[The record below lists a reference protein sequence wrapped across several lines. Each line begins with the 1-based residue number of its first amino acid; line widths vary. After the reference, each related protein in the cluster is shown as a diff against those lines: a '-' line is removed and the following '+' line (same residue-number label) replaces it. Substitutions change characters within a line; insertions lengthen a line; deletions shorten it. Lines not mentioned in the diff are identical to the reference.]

1 MPKIE
6 QYDKFIA
13 INKNV
18 FIFKALELRN
28 LKIGGRMEKSVKL
41 LPKCNAVLDRELAGR
56 KAGVFVTMLAAIVNI
71 LLLFPFF
78 GWVNVVNIS
87 RLFAGLGITKEE
99 AGSLFTS
106 YHVMNLLS
114 FVQES
119 GEGRIGLYA
128 MILLVIAAAAFYFNV
143 VYVIRVLFNRKGRK
157 GNLSLYATGR
167 TAMLFEIV
175 LTGATIGYVIFSN
188 SKFGMKGFAASPI
201 VYLLL
206 ILSIVS
212 YLAIKI
218 MESEERARYK
228 EHGILVEVR
237 KNWVLF
243 LMLIP
248 TFIYFMIN
256 NYLPMVGVYYAFTN
270 FNFRDGLWGSP
281 FIGFKNFEF
290 LFKADLF
297 RLTRNTILYNLVFI
311 GVGNI
316 LQIIFAIFV
325 SQVTVKWFKKTTQT
339 LMFMPYFV
347 SFVILKV
354 LVYNIFEYQYGL
366 INNIVTS
373 AGGERIDFYNTPS
386 YWPLLITLFYLWKNI
401 GYGMVVYLAT
411 IMGIDSEYYEAAKVD
426 GANIFQQIRYIT
438 IPLVKPTFIILLLYA
453 LGSIMKGQFELFYQM
468 IGNNGVLY
476 NITDILDT
484 YVYRITMTQPL
495 SLGLGTAAGLYQSVF
510 GFIIV
515 VLVNYFVKR
524 KNPEY
529 ALF

>member
-1 MPKIE
+1 
-6 QYDKFIA
+6 
-13 INKNV
+13 
-18 FIFKALELRN
+18 
-28 LKIGGRMEKSVKL
+28 MEKKLKL
-41 LPKCNAVLDRELAGR
+41 LPKCNLILDRELAGR
-56 KAGVFVTMLAAIVNI
+56 KTGVFITAIVSLINI
-71 LLLFPFF
+71 ILSLPFF
-78 GWVNVVNIS
+78 AWIYVVNIS
-87 RLFAGLGITKEE
+87 TLFPKLNITKDM
-99 AGSLFTS
+99 AAKLFQS
-106 YHVMNLLS
+106 YSVFNLLS

-119 GEGRIGLYA
+119 NQGTIGLYA
-128 MILLVIAAAAFYFNV
+128 MILLVIMAASIYFNAA
-143 VYVIRVLFNRKGRK
+143 YLIKVIFNVKGSK

-167 TAMLFEIV
+167 TAMIFEIIMT
-175 LTGATIGYVIFSN
+175 LATFGYVIFSN
-188 SKFGMKGFAASPI
+188 GKFGMRGFQASPVVYI
-201 VYLLL
+201 VF
-206 ILSIVS
+206 ILSLLS
-212 YLAIKI
+212 YPAVKL
-218 MESEERARYK
+218 MEAEERAIYK
-228 EHGILVEVR
+228 EHGILKEIK

-243 LMLIP
+243 VMLIP

-256 NYLPMVGVYYAFTN
+256 NYLPMIGVYYAFTN
-270 FNFRDGLWGSP
+270 FNFRDGLWASP
-281 FIGFKNFEF
+281 FIGFKNFDF
-290 LFKADLF
+290 LIKADLF

-373 AGGERIDFYNTPS
+373 MGGSRIDFYNTPS
-386 YWPLLITLFYLWKNI
+386 YWPVLITLFYLWKNI

-411 IMGIDSEYYEAAKVD
+411 IMGIDSEYYEAARVD
-426 GANIFQQIRYIT
+426 GANIFQQIWYIT
-438 IPLVKPTFIILLLYA
+438 LPLVKPTFIILLLYA

-476 NITDILDT
+476 NITDIFDT

-495 SLGLGTAAGLYQSVF
+495 SIGLGTAAGLYQSLF
-510 GFIIV
+510 GFVIV
-515 VLVNYFVKR
+515 VLVNFLVKR

>member
-1 MPKIE
+1 
-6 QYDKFIA
+6 
-13 INKNV
+13 
-18 FIFKALELRN
+18 
-28 LKIGGRMEKSVKL
+28 MEKSMKL
-41 LPKCNAVLDRELAGR
+41 LPKCNALLDRELAGR
-56 KAGVFVTMLAAIVNI
+56 KLGVFVTTIVSAVNV
-71 LLLFPFF
+71 LLLLPFF
-78 GWVNVVNIS
+78 GWVNLVNIS
-87 RLFAGLGITKEE
+87 KLFAGMGITKEK
-99 AGSLFTS
+99 AGNLFTS
-106 YHVMNLLS
+106 YNVFELLS

-128 MILLVIAAAAFYFNV
+128 MILLIIAAAVLYFNAA
-143 VYVIRVLFNRKGRK
+143 YVIKVAFNLKGNK
-157 GNLSLYATGR
+157 GNLGVYAAGR
-167 TAMLFEIV
+167 TAMLFEMI
-175 LTGATIGYVIFSN
+175 LTAATIGFVVYSN
-188 SKFGMKGFAASPI
+188 GKFGMKGFAASPI
-201 VYLLL
+201 VYILL
-206 ILSIVS
+206 ILSIIS

-218 MESEERARYK
+218 LEAEERAIYK
-228 EHGILVEVR
+228 EHGLLVEIKR
-237 KNWVLF
+237 NWVLF
-243 LMLIP
+243 IMLVP

-256 NYLPMVGVYYAFTN
+256 NYLPMIGVYYAFTN

-281 FIGFKNFEF
+281 FVGFKNFEF
-290 LFKADLF
+290 LLKADLF

-311 GVGNI
+311 GVGNV
-316 LQIIFAIFV
+316 LQIVFAIFV
-325 SQVTVKWFKKTTQT
+325 SQVTVKWFKKTSQT

-354 LVYNIFEYQYGL
+354 LIYNIFEYQYGL

-386 YWPLLITLFYLWKNI
+386 YWPMLITLFYLWKNI

-411 IMGIDSEYYEAAKVD
+411 IMGIDTEFYEAAKVD
-426 GANIFQQIRYIT
+426 GANIFQQIWYIT

-510 GFIIV
+510 GFVIVIV
-515 VLVNYFVKR
+515 VNFLVKR

>member
-1 MPKIE
+1 
-6 QYDKFIA
+6 
-13 INKNV
+13 
-18 FIFKALELRN
+18 
-28 LKIGGRMEKSVKL
+28 MEKSMKL
-41 LPKCNAVLDRELAGR
+41 LPKCNAVLDREVTGR
-56 KAGVFVTMLAAIVNI
+56 KMGVFISTIVSCLNI
-71 LLLFPFF
+71 LLILPVF
-78 GWVNVVNIS
+78 GWINLVNIS
-87 RLFAGLGITKEE
+87 RLFAGMGITKEK
-99 AGSLFTS
+99 AVNLYTS
-106 YHVMNLLS
+106 YNVLNLLS

-128 MILLVIAAAAFYFNV
+128 MILLIIAVAAIYFNV
-143 VYVIRVLFNRKGRK
+143 VYIAKVVFNRKGNK
-157 GNLSLYATGR
+157 GDLSLYATGR
-167 TAMLFEIV
+167 TAMLFEVI

-188 SKFGMKGFAASPI
+188 GKFGMKGFAASPI
-201 VYLLL
+201 VYILL
-206 ILSIVS
+206 ILSLLS

-218 MESEERARYK
+218 MEAEERALYK
-228 EHGILVEVR
+228 EHGIAKEFQ

-243 LMLIP
+243 IMLVP

-256 NYLPMVGVYYAFTN
+256 NYLPMIGVYYAFTN

-281 FIGFKNFEF
+281 FVGFKNFEF
-290 LFKADLF
+290 LLKADLF

-316 LQIIFAIFV
+316 LQIVFAIFV

-354 LVYNIFEYQYGL
+354 LIYNIFEYQYGL

-373 AGGERIDFYNTPS
+373 AGGDRIDFYNTPS

-411 IMGIDSEYYEAAKVD
+411 IMGIDTEFYEAAKVD

-495 SLGLGTAAGLYQSVF
+495 SLGLGTAAGLYQSIF
-510 GFIIV
+510 GFVIV
-515 VLVNYFVKR
+515 VVVNFLVKR

>member
-1 MPKIE
+1 
-6 QYDKFIA
+6 
-13 INKNV
+13 
-18 FIFKALELRN
+18 
-28 LKIGGRMEKSVKL
+28 MEKSMKL
-41 LPKCNAVLDRELAGR
+41 LPKCNAVLDREVTGR
-56 KAGVFVTMLAAIVNI
+56 KMGVFISTIVSCLNI
-71 LLLFPFF
+71 LLIIPVF
-78 GWVNVVNIS
+78 GWINVVNIS
-87 RLFAGLGITKEE
+87 RLFAGMGITKEK
-99 AGSLFTS
+99 AVNLYTS
-106 YHVMNLLS
+106 YNVLNLLS

-128 MILLVIAAAAFYFNV
+128 MILLIIAVAAIYFNV
-143 VYVIRVLFNRKGRK
+143 VYIAKVVFNRKGNK
-157 GNLSLYATGR
+157 GDLSLYATGR
-167 TAMLFEIV
+167 TAMLFEVI

-201 VYLLL
+201 VYILF
-206 ILSIVS
+206 ILSLLS

-218 MESEERARYK
+218 MEAEERALYK
-228 EHGILVEVR
+228 EHGIAKEFQ

-243 LMLIP
+243 IMLVP

-256 NYLPMVGVYYAFTN
+256 NYLPMIGVYYAFTN

-281 FIGFKNFEF
+281 FVGFKNFEF
-290 LFKADLF
+290 LLKADLF

-316 LQIIFAIFV
+316 LQIVFAIFV

-354 LVYNIFEYQYGL
+354 LIYNIFEYQYGL

-373 AGGERIDFYNTPS
+373 AGGDRIDFYNTPS

-411 IMGIDSEYYEAAKVD
+411 IMGIDTEFYEAAKVD

-495 SLGLGTAAGLYQSVF
+495 SLGLGTAAGLYQSIF
-510 GFIIV
+510 GFVIV
-515 VLVNYFVKR
+515 VVVNFVVKR